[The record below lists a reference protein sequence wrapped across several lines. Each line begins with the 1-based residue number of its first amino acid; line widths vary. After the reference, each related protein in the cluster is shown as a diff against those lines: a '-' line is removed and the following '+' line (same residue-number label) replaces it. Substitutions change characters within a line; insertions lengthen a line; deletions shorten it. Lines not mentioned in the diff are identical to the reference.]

1 MDERDCDNGGSSYAR
16 NSSDPIYPPE
26 LRSRSHKLLVQESER
41 LQWIR
46 PATLQQLLAIKAVC
60 GDTARLVC
68 GSTEITLE
76 IRQKHRWPKTLV
88 SISAIPELTIIQSS
102 EGSEYGMEG
111 RRGIV
116 IGGAATLGSIEKYF
130 KDILN
135 KESHEHR
142 VLVVS
147 CMRELSS
154 WPTAYNT
161 RVLKKK
167 FFSL

>member
-1 MDERDCDNGGSSYAR
+1 MKEKDCDNDRSSYAR
-16 NSSDPIYPPE
+16 NSADPIFPPE

-46 PATLQQLLAIKAVC
+46 PVNLQQLLAVKAVC

-68 GSTEITLE
+68 GSTEVTLE

-88 SISAIPELTIIQSS
+88 SISAIPELNVIQLS

-111 RRGIV
+111 RKGIA

-130 KDILN
+130 REILKKD
-135 KESHEHR
+135 SHEQR
-142 VLVVS
+142 VLVVR
-147 CMRELSS
+147 CVKEFSS
-154 WPTAYNT
+154 QPFVC
-161 RVLKKK
+161 RKI
-167 FFSL
+167 